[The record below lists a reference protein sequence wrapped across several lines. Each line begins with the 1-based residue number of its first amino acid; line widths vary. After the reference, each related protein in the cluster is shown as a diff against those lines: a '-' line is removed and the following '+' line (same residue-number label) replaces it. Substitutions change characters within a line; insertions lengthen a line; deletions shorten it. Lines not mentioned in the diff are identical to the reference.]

1 MANGLLRTLLD
12 TSVVV
17 PALLETHPSHTAA
30 SDWLHRAEIGE
41 IDGIVSSH
49 TLSEVYKVIT
59 GMNRRPRYTA
69 SQVMRIISDRVLPF
83 FDIITLEA
91 HEHIAAM
98 EQLVRLDITGGTIY
112 DGLIAHAAVKGN
124 AEQLVTFNESD
135 FRRVSAG
142 LPLQIIVP

>member
-30 SDWLHRAEIGE
+30 SDWLRRAEIGE

-83 FDIITLEA
+83 FDIVTLEA
-91 HEHIAAM
+91 DEHIAAM

-112 DGLIAHAAVKGN
+112 DGLIAYAAFKAN
-124 AEQLVTFNESD
+124 AEQIVTFNQSH

-142 LPLQIIVP
+142 LPLRIVVP